1 MSVTSGC
8 VANAKFAGVKSPC
21 CALLCAV
28 AISTSNGDARFY
40 FAFRAWCA
48 GVARGGVGLA
58 RRRRNSPA
66 GETQACPTPVF
77 RKPPARAPHRPR
89 RTRDSLEL
97 PRVRRPPGA
106 YQRYATDIWYW
117 RPAIGRP
124 MNTPPVAAPG
134 TRTLPSVKP
143 RVSVTLLPLA
153 VTSQWSPTCRLAPMS
168 TMS

>member
-1 MSVTSGC
+1 MAMRGFTSHFERGVLVWQ
-8 VANAKFAGVKSPC
+8 VAVWDWRDDGTLTSRQNTGVPNARVSQAACNGTAP
-21 CALLCAV
+21 
-28 AISTSNGDARFY
+28 TS
-40 FAFRAWCA
+40 
-48 GVARGGVGLA
+48 
-58 RRRRNSPA
+58 
-66 GETQACPTPVF
+66 
-77 RKPPARAPHRPR
+77 R